1 MPGRQHAD
9 CAGLRVKAVPISERG
24 LYFTDE
30 TIEVTFQFENLLEK
44 RLKGE
49 VTFFYGFG
57 PSGLDGKTCETVEF
71 DLEPKE
77 KSSYNGLKRLVG
89 FQGNGVIG
97 MFLPVWD
104 EQNAIKSDNDEERT
118 LKLPQTSNQFHTLY
132 TFVTMEREF
141 HERFHARPENIM
153 NETKA
158 LTKHVRTL
166 TIVVLILAGLSV
178 VMAVLQALGIL
189 PPMKV
194 HVVP

>member
-1 MPGRQHAD
+1 MPGRQHID
-9 CAGLRVKAVPISERG
+9 CVGLRVKAAPISERG

-57 PSGLDGKTCETVEF
+57 PSGLDAKTPETVEF

-77 KSSYNGLKRLVG
+77 KGSYNGLKRLVG

-97 MFLPVWD
+97 MVLPEFG
-104 EQNAIKSDNDEERT
+104 EQDAIKFDNDKGRE
-118 LKLPQTSNQFHTLY
+118 LKLPKTSNQFHTLY

-141 HERFHARPENIM
+141 HERFYARPEEIM
-153 NETKA
+153 QETKK
-158 LTKHVRTL
+158 LTKQVRTL
-166 TIVVLILAGLSV
+166 TLVVLILAGLTIL
-178 VMAVLQALGIL
+178 MTILQAFGVL
-189 PPMKV
+189 PPIEVKFFR
-194 HVVP
+194 